1 MGEGGFEIVWK
12 LKKMRKVWRNT
23 IIFNFCLEK
32 AEDVGQKLKIN
43 WTNLGEKN
51 EIKIGKHVENTD
63 KSCQKVE
70 NKS

>member
-32 AEDVGQKLKIN
+32 AEDVGQKLEIN
-43 WTNLGEKN
+43 WTNLGQKN
-51 EIKIGKHVENTD
+51 WINVG
-63 KSCQKVE
+63 
-70 NKS
+70 